1 MKILSANTC
10 YVPHDLNHVIRSKN
24 EVSATLGGM
33 NDAQIQS
40 IWASVESLYKTGNYP
55 SSASVYV
62 VRDKYC

>member
-40 IWASVESLYKTGNYP
+40 IWASVESL
-55 SSASVYV
+55 
-62 VRDKYC
+62 